1 MSNFNQNTLQALI
14 NAGVLTQA
22 DVDKLQRKA
31 VRLQKKEA
39 KATRAAETLTL
50 VREAFTE
57 LTTEGNPTQHRAVWN
72 KVGREAFERDEVLQA
87 LRTLRDLGEARTYK
101 LSNNNFQ
108 VFWAQPLPEVEEAEE
123 EGAEVAIPGVD
134 EV

>member
-1 MSNFNQNTLQALI
+1 MSNFTDNTLSSLI
-14 NAGVLTQA
+14 AAGILSQA

-31 VRLQKKEA
+31 VRLQKKAA
-39 KATRAAETLTL
+39 KDARHETCVQL

-57 LTTEGNPTQHRAVWN
+57 LTAEGSPTQHRAVWN
-72 KVGREAFERDEVLQA
+72 KVGRADFERDEVLNALKA
-87 LRTLRDLGEARTYK
+87 LRDSGEARTYK

-108 VFWAQPLPEVEEAEE
+108 IFWAQPLPEVEEAQ
-123 EGAEVAIPGVD
+123 EGEEVAIPGVD